1 MENTILEISKEDKI
15 KDFIKNNNLTFSG
28 DGSNLNSECTTISG
42 YGLYV
47 GINRYEE
54 LEDIVVEINP
64 DVDPDFEEQLRKT
77 FSFAKRNNY
86 ENFWKKKSA
95 KTMYKF

>member
-42 YGLYV
+42 YGL
-47 GINRYEE
+47 
-54 LEDIVVEINP
+54 
-64 DVDPDFEEQLRKT
+64 
-77 FSFAKRNNY
+77 
-86 ENFWKKKSA
+86 
-95 KTMYKF
+95 